1 MMTPSLAVAA
11 LASLLAAQSTSDR
24 AAYQAY
30 QVQLARIMASDSRSA
45 VSATTTA
52 SVVGP
57 PGCALVSGIG
67 NSATTRDCTA
77 CHAGL
82 EGRHS
87 HPVDVDQDM
96 ARARSLGG
104 SGPSLR
110 PAAEVVKRGVFLAD
124 GKVSCLTCHDGNSP
138 WKYKIAL
145 PPDARLKEP
154 VKPGS
159 PSTYDPSVM
168 KPSAMTGLTA
178 ATGRQLL
185 PAGTE
190 VSPTPLC
197 KVCHSFD

>member
-1 MMTPSLAVAA
+1 
-11 LASLLAAQSTSDR
+11 
-24 AAYQAY
+24 
-30 QVQLARIMASDSRSA
+30 
-45 VSATTTA
+45 
-52 SVVGP
+52 
-57 PGCALVSGIG
+57 
-67 NSATTRDCTA
+67 
-77 CHAGL
+77 
-82 EGRHS
+82 
-87 HPVDVDQDM
+87 VDVDQDM

-124 GKVSCLTCHDGNSP
+124 GKVSCLTCHDGSST

-145 PPDARLKEP
+145 PPDARLREP
-154 VKPGS
+154 VKPGN
-159 PSTYDPSVM
+159 PSTYDPAVM

-178 ATGRQLL
+178 VTGKQLL